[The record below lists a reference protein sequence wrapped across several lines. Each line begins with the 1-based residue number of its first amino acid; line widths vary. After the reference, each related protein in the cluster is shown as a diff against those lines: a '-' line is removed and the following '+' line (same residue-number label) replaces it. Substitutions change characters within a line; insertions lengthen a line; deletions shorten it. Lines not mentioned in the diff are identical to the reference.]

1 MRTLLLAVIASV
13 AVVSP
18 AFAQTTDPAVVA
30 PINGFLAAF
39 NKGDVAG
46 AAATHVADASL
57 VIVDEAAPYIW
68 HGAKAV
74 QAWATDLGA
83 SDTKAGITEQKVVL
97 SAPTRVEVA
106 GIAAY
111 VIAPAVYTFK
121 EKGVAM
127 RAASQMTFTLKKGAT
142 GWLIS
147 SWTWTGPKASKVA
160 AAK

>member
-1 MRTLLLAVIASV
+1 MRLLALAALTCLTLS
-13 AVVSP
+13 AP
-18 AFAQTTDPAVVA
+18 AYAQTADPAVVA
-30 PINGFLAAF
+30 PISAFLAAF

-57 VIVDEAAPYIW
+57 VIVDEAAPYVW

-74 QAWATDLGA
+74 QAWATDLSA
-83 SDTKAGITEQKVVL
+83 ADTKGGITEQKVVL
-97 SAPTRVEVA
+97 GAPTRVEVTGA
-106 GIAAY
+106 AAY

-127 RAASQMTFTLKKGAT
+127 RTASQMTFTLTKGAS

-160 AAK
+160 GGK